1 MREGEKM
8 FLVDS
13 SVWIEYLRPKGS
25 PKVKERIRMILQRD
39 EVVSCGIITV
49 EILRGA
55 KNEKDFESLRDSLIS
70 LPQIPI
76 DDTVVERASKWGFLL
91 DRKGKVVPTTDL
103 FIASAAYKK
112 ACLLH
117 SDSDFDTIASMV
129 DLEQERI

>member
-1 MREGEKM
+1 M

-25 PKVKERIRMILQRD
+25 PKVKERVRVILQRE
-39 EVVSCGIITV
+39 EVVSCGIVLT

-55 KNEKDFESLRDSLIS
+55 RNEKDFESLSGSLIS

-76 DDTVVERASKWGFLL
+76 DDTVVERASRWGFLL
-91 DRKGKVVPTTDL
+91 DRKGKVVSTTDL
-103 FIASAAYKK
+103 IIASAAYKN

-117 SDSDFDTIASMV
+117 SDKDFETIASV
-129 DLEQERI
+129 LDLDQERI